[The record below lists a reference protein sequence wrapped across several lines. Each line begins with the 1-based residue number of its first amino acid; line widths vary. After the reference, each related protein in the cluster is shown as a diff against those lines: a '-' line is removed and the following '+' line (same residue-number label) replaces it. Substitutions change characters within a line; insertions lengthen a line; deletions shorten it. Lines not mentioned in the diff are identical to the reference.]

1 MLSIGEIRNNCFE
14 STYFRG
20 RDYFQQHKVE
30 SFFVDSVFLDDEL
43 CTEITAS
50 VSGTRNRTYNVTILL
65 NEKDRIED
73 FDCDCEASYVY
84 WGMCKHCVAVAL
96 TYRLDSTETETD
108 ILTLSTKAPKIQE
121 TSHGLK
127 TLMDQYAQLRNT
139 DPLRELQGT
148 VQLECSFSQYND
160 RFLMECKIGTNRMYV
175 VKNLVKL
182 VYDVRNENYVE
193 YGVNLKFT
201 HRLSAFTESSRQLYQ
216 LIERV
221 ILNLV
226 PQYDYPAYHS
236 GNNYRYVPLYH
247 ENLEDILMFFQG
259 QRIPFESG
267 SVHVAPGNPPVT
279 LQFKEQNGG
288 ALLTLP
294 DLHLF
299 QGRNRIFLMDGS
311 TIWCCTPEF
320 SRAMAP
326 LFSLQKSVDFRTR
339 TPTTYLSQKDYT
351 AFCRD
356 ILPVIRPFVTLE
368 TGSLDLAK
376 YAPIEPE
383 FSLYLRMPD
392 RETLELTGSVRYREQ
407 SFDLLKSTGTMESF
421 RNREAEQEL
430 TNLLEQY
437 FAPTIRSTSAA
448 TALSALSQTTA
459 PEQPSTPQ
467 FLTDHCCWAAEG
479 SDAIYQ
485 VVFEGLDKFSQKAQ
499 LYVDDTIRRI
509 MHGATPTVSVG
520 IGYSGNLL
528 DLDIQVGGMEPEEI
542 QAVLSAYRL
551 KKKYYRLKSGDF
563 MFTDQSPIETLA
575 ELSDGLGIKDKELA
589 SGQFQRESYRAMYLD
604 NVLSS
609 SQETKIRKN
618 QGFRQLVDNIQDFST
633 GDTPLP
639 QGLNAQLRSYQQEGY
654 QWLSTLYRYGFGGI
668 LADDMG
674 LGKTLQLITLMLR
687 QKETSE
693 KFSAL
698 VVCPASLIY
707 NWEREIQKFAPDL
720 TTQVIAGSKSERTA
734 QIQTAPQFHVSITS
748 YDLLKRNIGDY
759 ENSTF
764 DLCIL
769 DEAQYIKNA
778 GTQVAKAVKSIQT
791 GHRFALTGTPIENR
805 LSDLWSIFDFLMPG
819 YLYTYQKFKSEL
831 ESPIIKSDDPQATE
845 RLSRMVTPFLLRR
858 KKEDVLKDLPEK
870 LEETIFVSMVPEQEK
885 LYRAH
890 LGRMQKEYQNK
901 DAQAIKKSQI
911 QILAEITRLR
921 QLCCAPELCYE
932 NYTGG
937 SGKVD
942 AILELLE
949 NAVDAGHRVL
959 VFSQFTALLELLI
972 QRWGSR
978 GHLYLSGKDSKLRR
992 REMVDAFQTGTVP
1005 VFFISL
1011 KAGGTG
1017 LNLTEAD
1024 TVIHCDPWWNVAAQ
1038 NQATDRA
1045 HRIGQDKVVNVMK
1058 IVAKDTIE
1066 ERILTLQE
1074 KKSTLSD
1081 TIIEGEG
1088 VGDFHLD
1095 RETLNELF
1103 R

>member
-30 SFFVDSVFLDDEL
+30 SFFVDSVFLDDEF

-65 NEKDRIED
+65 NEKNRIED

-84 WGMCKHCVAVAL
+84 WGMCKHCVAAAL
-96 TYRLDSTETETD
+96 AYRFDSTEVD
-108 ILTLSTKAPKIQE
+108 SLTPSAKSPKKQE
-121 TSHGLK
+121 TSQGLK
-127 TLMDQYAQLRNT
+127 NLMNQYAQLRKA

-148 VQLECSFSQYND
+148 VQLECGFSQYSNQL
-160 RFLMECKIGTNRMYV
+160 LMECKIGTNRMYV

-201 HRLSAFTESSRQLYQ
+201 HRLSAFTESSSQLYQ
-216 LIERV
+216 LIERT

-226 PQYDYPAYHS
+226 PQYDTPAYHS
-236 GNNYRYVPLYH
+236 GNNYRTIALYH

-267 SVHVAPGNPPVT
+267 SVYVAPGNPPVS
-279 LQFKEQNGG
+279 LQFEEQNGG

-294 DLHLF
+294 DFHLY
-299 QGRNRIFLMDGS
+299 QGRNRVFLMDGG

-326 LFSLQKSVDFRTR
+326 LFALHNSISFWSRI
-339 TPTTYLSQKDYT
+339 PTTYLSQQDYT

-368 TGSLDLAK
+368 TGALDLTE

-392 RETLELTGSVRYREQ
+392 RETLEVTGSVRYREQ
-407 SFDLLKSTGTMESF
+407 SFDLLKSTGTLESF
-421 RNREAEQEL
+421 RNQEAEQAL
-430 TNLLEQY
+430 KNLLEQY
-437 FAPTIRSTSAA
+437 FVPTTSTASTA
-448 TALSALSQTTA
+448 TTLSSLSQTTD

-485 VVFEGLDKFSQKAQ
+485 VVFEGLDQFSQKAQ

-509 MHGATPTVSVG
+509 MHSATPTVSVG

-551 KKKYYRLKSGDF
+551 RKKYYRLKSGDF
-563 MFTDQSPIETLA
+563 MFTDQDSIKTLS
-575 ELSDGLGIKDKELA
+575 ELSEGLGLKDQELR
-589 SGQFQRESYRAMYLD
+589 SGQAQRESYRAMYLD
-604 NVLSS
+604 NILSA
-609 SQETKIRKN
+609 SQEAKVRKN
-618 QGFRQLVDNIQDFST
+618 QDFRQLVDNVQDFAS

-674 LGKTLQLITLMLR
+674 LGKTLQLITLMLH
-687 QKETSE
+687 QKELSE
-693 KFSAL
+693 HFSAL

-707 NWEREIQKFAPDL
+707 NWEREIQKFAPAL
-720 TTQVIAGSKSERTA
+720 SAQVIAGSKSERTA
-734 QIQTAPQFHVSITS
+734 QIQKSPQFHVSITS
-748 YDLLKRNIGDY
+748 YDLLKRNIEDY
-759 ENSTF
+759 ETSTF

-778 GTQVAKAVKSIQT
+778 GTQVAKAVKSIQA

-805 LSDLWSIFDFLMPG
+805 LSDLWSIFDYLMPG
-819 YLYTYQKFKSEL
+819 YLYSYQKFKSEL

-890 LGRMQKEYQNK
+890 LGRMQKEYQDK

-932 NYTGG
+932 NYGGG

-949 NAVDAGHRVL
+949 NAVDADHRVL
-959 VFSQFTALLELLI
+959 VFSQFTVLLELLI
-972 QRWGSR
+972 QKWGSR
-978 GHLYLSGKDSKLRR
+978 GHLYLSGKDSKLHRQ
-992 REMVDAFQTGTVP
+992 EMVEQFQSGTVP

-1011 KAGGTG
+1011 KAGGSG

-1045 HRIGQDKVVNVMK
+1045 HRIGQEKVVNVMK

-1081 TIIEGEG
+1081 SIIEGEG

-1103 R
+1103 RT